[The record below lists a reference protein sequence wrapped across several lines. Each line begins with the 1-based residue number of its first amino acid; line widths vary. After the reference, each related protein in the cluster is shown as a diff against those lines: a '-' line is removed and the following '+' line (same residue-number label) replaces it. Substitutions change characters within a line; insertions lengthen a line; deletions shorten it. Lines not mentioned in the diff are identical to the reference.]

1 MDRRRHTT
9 EAQRRFASILQAVN
23 TGDLN
28 GAGEFIWATII
39 HAVSAADPEHETNGS
54 DRFGNLHR
62 APSYAET
69 YRQAVAR
76 IPAEAR
82 KEIDF
87 ATCLDIAQRSVENP
101 RLPQRTAVRQSAG
114 RRRKPQPVQ
123 PRTAAHR
130 TAVQM
135 PLRSSQYA
143 LLTGKSLQHSA
154 TPASNP
160 KPTTQWV

>member
-1 MDRRRHTT
+1 MDRRRHAT

-39 HAVSAADPEHETNGS
+39 HAVSAADPEHETTGS
-54 DRFGNLHR
+54 DRFGNPHR

-87 ATCLDIAQRSVENP
+87 ATCLDITQRRIHNNFYHLNLSKDELVRNIQQGAVYAGQINRIAQQS
-101 RLPQRTAVRQSAG
+101 LPGNDQT
-114 RRRKPQPVQ
+114 
-123 PRTAAHR
+123 
-130 TAVQM
+130 
-135 PLRSSQYA
+135 LRA
-143 LLTGKSLQHSA
+143 
-154 TPASNP
+154 
-160 KPTTQWV
+160 